1 MYYLMLYFNKIDKN
15 IYEKYMVMNCM
26 DCLRFDLNVM
36 LQGELVYYKCYIIN
50 MINIYFIKI

>member
-36 LQGELVYYKCYIIN
+36 L
-50 MINIYFIKI
+50 